1 MPNYIQI
8 PNLAHTAS
16 YRYSLTKIITRL
28 QKIIIIK
35 YLEQVKL
42 LKTNKKLHNI
52 SQILLAPKRQ
62 LSISRYP
69 KRQANIHSRCKCYH

>member
-8 PNLAHTAS
+8 PNLAHTES
-16 YRYSLTKIITRL
+16 YRNSLTKIINRL

-42 LKTNKKLHNI
+42 LKTNKKLQNI
-52 SQILLAPKRQ
+52 SQILSTPKRQ
-62 LSISRYP
+62 LPISRYP
-69 KRQANIHSRCKCYH
+69 KRQTNIHPKCKCYH

>member
-1 MPNYIQI
+1 MPNYIRI

-16 YRYSLTKIITRL
+16 YRNSLTTIIIRL

-52 SQILLAPKRQ
+52 SQILSAPKRQ
-62 LSISRYP
+62 LPISRYP
-69 KRQANIHSRCKCYH
+69 KRQANTHSRCRCYH

>member
-1 MPNYIQI
+1 MPNNIRI
-8 PNLAHTAS
+8 PNLTHTAP
-16 YRYSLTKIITRL
+16 YRNSLTKIITRL

-52 SQILLAPKRQ
+52 SQILSNPKRT
-62 LSISRYP
+62 LPISHYP
-69 KRQANIHSRCKCYH
+69 KRQASTHLKCK